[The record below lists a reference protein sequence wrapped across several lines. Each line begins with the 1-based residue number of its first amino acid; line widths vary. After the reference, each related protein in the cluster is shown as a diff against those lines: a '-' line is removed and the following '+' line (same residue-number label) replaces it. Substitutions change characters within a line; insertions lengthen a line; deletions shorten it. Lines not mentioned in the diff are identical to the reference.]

1 MPQQV
6 TITASAD
13 ADDDADRLIVIHEA
27 SGGGYDGIIADLT
40 VTVTEDADDRGVT
53 ISRARLD
60 LEEGDED
67 TYTVV
72 LDSEPTGSVSV
83 RVKAPAGTGVTVD
96 KPALTFTDSNWDTE
110 QTVTVRSEED
120 SDVEDETATLAHQVL
135 GGGYGGVKA
144 DDVSVSVRDD
154 DTPGVTVHPTMVP
167 VDEGDDATYTVALD
181 TRPAA
186 DVTVTI
192 NDPTDNTDVTVNQP
206 SLTFTPD
213 NWDREQTARV
223 TAAHDDD
230 LEAEDEIATVTH
242 TATSTDT
249 DYDGIAISDVT
260 VNITDDD
267 PPPDRLM
274 PLVADP
280 KDIDG
285 FDPEIFD
292 YMVGVA
298 ASVTQST
305 ITPTAFRSDD
315 AITIDGTTVASGSA
329 HTVEL
334 SAGLN
339 TFEVVV
345 SSVGSSDPTTYTVY
359 IGRGTTGHGGWK
371 AGDDL
376 DTLRGAGNT
385 SPTGVWSNGAALWIA
400 DSTDGMLY
408 AYTLAGGARDS
419 SKDIALDADNASP
432 AGIWSDNTTIRV
444 ADQLE
449 GKVYAYTLA
458 DGARDSSRDIAL
470 SSDNGFPWG
479 IWSNDTTI
487 WVVDVT
493 DDKLYAYTLADGA
506 RDSDRDI
513 DLSGDNTSPRGIWSD
528 ETTIWVA
535 DSGDDK
541 LYAYTLADGDRA
553 AGHDIGLH
561 SSNADAAGV
570 WGNGDTAWVA
580 NSIAESGSP
589 FDRVYTYNN
598 IPVTVS
604 FEQSA
609 YTVAEGGDVTVKV
622 TLSADPKRKVVVP
635 ITADNQDGA
644 SNGDYSGVPADVT
657 FNSGETE
664 KSSPSPPPT
673 TRWTTTARA

>member
-1 MPQQV
+1 MTVAVRGAGGADVSLSETGLTFTRDNWNVPQQV

-13 ADDDADRLIVIHEA
+13 ADDDADLLIVIHEA
-27 SGGGYDGIIADLT
+27 SGGGYDGIIADLP
-40 VTVTEDADDRGVT
+40 VTVTEGADDRGVT
-53 ISRARLD
+53 ISRAELD

-96 KPALTFTDSNWDTE
+96 KPALTFTDSSWDTE

-120 SDVEDETATLAHQVL
+120 SDVENETATLAHQVL

-181 TRPAA
+181 TKPAA

-249 DYDGIAISDVT
+249 DYNGIAISDVT

-285 FDPEIFD
+285 FDPEILD

-329 HTVEL
+329 HIVDL
-334 SAGLN
+334 SPGLN

-376 DTLRGAGNT
+376 DTLRAAGNA
-385 SPTGVWSNGAALWIA
+385 SPWGVWSDETTLWVGDRDDVKLYAYTLASGARDAGRDIALDANNTDPLGIWSDGVTLWVGDLGDGNIYA
-400 DSTDGMLY
+400 YTLASGARDSSQEFSFSSAPAGAWSDGTTLWVGDLLGGKVY
-408 AYTLAGGARDS
+408 AYTLAGGARDAGQ
-419 SKDIALDADNASP
+419 DISPWPQTTPTPRASGP
-432 AGIWSDNTTIRV
+432 TAP
-444 ADQLE
+444 
-449 GKVYAYTLA
+449 TL
-458 DGARDSSRDIAL
+458 
-470 SSDNGFPWG
+470 
-479 IWSNDTTI
+479 
-487 WVVDVT
+487 WVGDDVDV
-493 DDKLYAYTLADGA
+493 KLYAYALDGGA
-506 RDSDRDI
+506 RI
-513 DLSGDNTSPRGIWSD
+513 P
-528 ETTIWVA
+528 EF
-535 DSGDDK
+535 
-541 LYAYTLADGDRA
+541 
-553 AGHDIGLH
+553 DIGLH
-561 SSNADAAGV
+561 STNDSPGGI
-570 WGNGDTAWVA
+570 WGSGDTVWVV
-580 NSIAESGSP
+580 NSDSRSGSP

-598 IPVTVS
+598 IPVAVS
-604 FEQSA
+604 FEQA
-609 YTVAEGGDVTVKV
+609 TYTVAEGDDVTVKV
-622 TLSADPKRKVVVP
+622 TLRRPTPSAKWSCR
-635 ITADNQDGA
+635 
-644 SNGDYSGVPADVT
+644 
-657 FNSGETE
+657 
-664 KSSPSPPPT
+664 
-673 TRWTTTARA
+673 